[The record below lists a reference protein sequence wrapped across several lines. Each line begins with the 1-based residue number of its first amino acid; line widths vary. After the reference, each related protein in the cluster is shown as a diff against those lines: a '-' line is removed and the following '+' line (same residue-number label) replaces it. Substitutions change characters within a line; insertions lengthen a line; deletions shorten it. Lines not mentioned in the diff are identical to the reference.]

1 MRKPI
6 KTTKTILKI
15 LFVLLI
21 LTLGISLIQI
31 ILGEEPYASKT
42 PLTPTDTPQVSF
54 NVDIPQKGLW
64 QNYFYV
70 LANAPPGTTCV
81 LLYIP
86 PAGESQE
93 MSSVAYEDGQ
103 CKWRWKIEESQ
114 GKGNG
119 RLIITIDGR
128 SETHFFEIRSSF

>member
-1 MRKPI
+1 MREPI
-6 KTTKTILKI
+6 KTTKNILKY
-15 LFVLLI
+15 LAVMLV
-21 LTLGISLIQI
+21 LTLGISLIQV
-31 ILGEEPYASKT
+31 ILREEQYASQT
-42 PLTPTDTPQVSF
+42 PVMPTGTPEVSF
-54 NVDIPQKGLW
+54 HADIPQKALW

-70 LANAPPGTTCV
+70 SANAPPGTTCD

-93 MSSVAYEDGQ
+93 MSSVANEDGQ
-103 CKWRWKIEESQ
+103 CKWRWKIDKSQ

-119 RLIITIDGR
+119 RLILTIDGR